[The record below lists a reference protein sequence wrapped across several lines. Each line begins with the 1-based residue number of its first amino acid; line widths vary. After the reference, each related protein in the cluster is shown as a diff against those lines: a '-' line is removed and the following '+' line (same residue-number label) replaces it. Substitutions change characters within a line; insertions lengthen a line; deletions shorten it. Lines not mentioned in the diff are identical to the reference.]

1 MNNAVLPN
9 TSTANAKPAWSHS
22 LTKNNTHDFGVV
34 ARATKQEHTFE
45 FENTT
50 DGDLYLTSV
59 RASCGCTKPSILTSH
74 VKPGEVA
81 KVKAA
86 YDTLNFYGP
95 RGATVTVSLQKS
107 GSFVEYGE
115 LQFTV
120 KGLIRRD
127 VVMNPGEFS
136 FAGLKVA
143 EEAQRTGKLLYAGNP
158 QWRILDVKSSNENIS
173 VSFSETERNPATG
186 RVSYELVA
194 KLNGNQRAGS
204 IDDYLTIVTNDKK
217 TTGMPIAV
225 TGSIKE
231 LIEVSPIQL
240 GVVNKGQKIRKRLIL
255 RAGNAIQIKDIQSSD
270 PRINFEIPKE
280 PKSLHVLTYTLDTSK
295 TGMIDQTITIM
306 TDDPA
311 QPETK
316 VPFSVQIVP
325 ATMAGNSSN

>member
-1 MNNAVLPN
+1 
-9 TSTANAKPAWSHS
+9 
-22 LTKNNTHDFGVV
+22 
-34 ARATKQEHTFE
+34 
-45 FENTT
+45 
-50 DGDLYLTSV
+50 
-59 RASCGCTKPSILTSH
+59 